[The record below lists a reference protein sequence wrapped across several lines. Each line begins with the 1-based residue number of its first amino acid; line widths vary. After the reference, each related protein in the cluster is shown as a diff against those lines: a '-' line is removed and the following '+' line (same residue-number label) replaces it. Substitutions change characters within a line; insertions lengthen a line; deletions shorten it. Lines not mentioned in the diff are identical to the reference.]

1 MKIFIEPEGKFAIKV
16 PIEWEYRNTI
26 LEATHPTPH
35 SFELYKNPV
44 GCFQISCVP
53 KTKGEVPKL
62 ISANNLKPQKI
73 GEVNLDFTERVF
85 ISDSF
90 DMYLWMALVEED
102 FFLVKYIYESKKRKL
117 KSLPQELQKA
127 RDVLPSILLI
137 SSQERERFLTKDRFD
152 KFMSSIAATIDLTN
166 RAFKNESYIEL
177 VVLLANRIDAL
188 LRLSLILSGQIKNKN
203 DFIDTTFIFQ
213 SPTDKPIMEK
223 KIYERALSE
232 GIIDQKFHDSLFNLY
247 DERNKV
253 VHRYIITDLKT
264 RDVIKIVMEYS
275 ILLDN
280 VDAIIETL
288 EETQF
293 QSKIGIYGGDIPP
306 KKPLDQI
313 GIKRII
319 SNIKDKHGD
328 KRFNENISIK

>member
-1 MKIFIEPEGKFAIKV
+1 MKIFVEPEGKFAIKV

-26 LEATHPTPH
+26 LEATQETPH

-44 GCFQISCVP
+44 GCFQINCVP

-62 ISANNLKPQKI
+62 ISANNLKPQKK
-73 GEVNLDFTERVF
+73 GEVNIDFTERVF

-90 DMYLWMALVEED
+90 DIYLWLALVGED
-102 FFLVKYIYESKKRKL
+102 FFLVKYVYESKKRSL
-117 KSLPQELQKA
+117 KSLERELQKA
-127 RDVLPSILLI
+127 RDVLPTII
-137 SSQERERFLTKDRFD
+137 IITPHEREKFLTRDRFD
-152 KFMSSIAATIDLTN
+152 KFMSSIAATIDLRN

-177 VVLLANRIDAL
+177 VVLLANHIDAL
-188 LRLSLILSGQIKNKN
+188 LRLSLILSEQIKNKN
-203 DFIDTTFIFQ
+203 DFIDTTLIFQ
-213 SPTDKPIMEK
+213 SSSDKPIMEK
-223 KIYERALSE
+223 KIYERALTE
-232 GIIDQKFHDSLFNLY
+232 GIIGQNFYDSLFNLY

-275 ILLDN
+275 LILEK
-280 VDAIIETL
+280 VDTIIETL

-293 QSKIGIYGGDIPP
+293 QSKIGIYGTDTPP
-306 KKPLDQI
+306 KKPINKI
-313 GIKRII
+313 GLKRII

-328 KRFNENISIK
+328 NRFNENISIK